1 LSVRRNQLQ
10 GTIPTSIG
18 SFLSIKNIDF
28 GRNDIGGSIPSQF
41 GNLGLLEQLWLDQNN
56 FAGTLPTSIASLPNL
71 IALDVSE
78 NYLTGT
84 LGEFCAIWDD
94 PQGVKLFAANT
105 CGEIDNIDCPCC
117 NYCCTIDECRVL

>member
-1 LSVRRNQLQ
+1 MWNNNLTGNIPAELGNTPLRYVYFGSNNLTGEIGPVIDSLPHSLESLSVRRNQLQ

-71 IALDVSE
+71 SK
-78 NYLTGT
+78 
-84 LGEFCAIWDD
+84 C
-94 PQGVKLFAANT
+94 
-105 CGEIDNIDCPCC
+105 
-117 NYCCTIDECRVL
+117 